1 MQMSQ
6 TRRDFTPLPQR
17 ERISLPARNQATLP
31 RLSCLGHDQLTRAR
45 ALATFENADI
55 VGPSGTAMMAV
66 VTNCCE
72 FTA

>member
-6 TRRDFTPLPQR
+6 TQRDFTQMPQR
-17 ERISLPARNQATLP
+17 ERNFNSSRNQATLP
-31 RLSCLGHDQLTRAR
+31 RLPLSGHDQLTRAW
-45 ALATFENADI
+45 ALTAFENADI